1 MTRGTIASAVEE
13 ARGVRRSAM
22 IAGCGLGVAL
32 ATLGCAERDPP
43 FDVQAQ
49 IRLLEGADEEDR
61 WEALTNLRSAGS
73 AGAPAVEVL
82 RTMLR
87 GSNDDVLQSEIARA
101 LAGIGSDAAPAVPEL
116 VPLLASKDAWVRTTA
131 AQALGTIG
139 AAAAPALARLTP
151 LTKDADADVA
161 EAAREAVRR
170 IQRARKG

>member
-1 MTRGTIASAVEE
+1 MTRGTIASAAEE

-49 IRLLEGADEEDR
+49 IRLLQGADEEGR
-61 WEALTNLRSAGS
+61 WEALTNLRT
-73 AGAPAVEVL
+73 AGAAGVPAVETL

-87 GSNDDVLQSEIARA
+87 GSKDEVLQSEIARS
-101 LAGIGSDAAPAVPEL
+101 LAGVGSGAAPAVPEL
-116 VPLLASKDAWVRTTA
+116 VPLLTSKDAWVRTTA
-131 AQALGTIG
+131 AQTLGTIG
-139 AAAAPALARLTP
+139 AAAAPSLARLAP

-161 EAAREAVRR
+161 EAAREAMRR
-170 IQRARKG
+170 IQRAQAR

>member
-13 ARGVRRSAM
+13 AHGVRRSAM
-22 IAGCGLGVAL
+22 IAGCWLGVAL
-32 ATLGCAERDPP
+32 AGGGCAERDPP

-49 IRLLEGADEEDR
+49 IRLLQGADEEGR
-61 WEALTNLRSAGS
+61 WEALTNLRSAGP
-73 AGAPAVEVL
+73 AGGPAVEVL

-87 GSNDDVLQSEIARA
+87 GSKDEVLQSEVARA
-101 LAGIGSDAAPAVPEL
+101 LAGIGSGAAPAVPDL

-139 AAAAPALARLTP
+139 AAAAPALARLVP

-170 IQRARKG
+170 VQRAQKR